1 MAKEKTELQ
10 KSGKA
15 EKTALAEA
23 TRPGPVYRPA
33 VDILETADRITVL
46 ADMPGVRAEDLKVDL
61 REGVLTLS
69 AQVTPPEGQRETAV
83 LRELPWGGYFRQF
96 TLSDAID
103 QSRIEAGLVDGVL
116 RLDLPKAERA
126 KPRQIAVKA
135 G

>member
-1 MAKEKTELQ
+1 MAKEKSELQ
-10 KSGKA
+10 KSGKGD
-15 EKTALAEA
+15 KALAEA
-23 TRPGPVYRPA
+23 TRPGPVFKPA

-46 ADMPGVRAEDLKVDL
+46 ADMPGVRAENLKIDL

-69 AQVTPPEGQRETAV
+69 ATVSPPESARESDV
-83 LRELPWGGYFRQF
+83 LREYPWGSFFRQF

-126 KPRQIAVKA
+126 KPRQITVKV

>member
-10 KSGKA
+10 KTGKA
-15 EKTALAEA
+15 EKPALAEA

-33 VDILETADRITVL
+33 VDILETTDRITML
-46 ADMPGVRAEDLKVDL
+46 ADLPGVRAENLKIDL
-61 REGVLTLS
+61 REGILTLS
-69 AQVTPPEGQRETAV
+69 AQVTPPEGERETEV
-83 LRELPWGGYFRQF
+83 LRELPWGTYFRQF
-96 TLSDAID
+96 TLSDVID

-126 KPRQIAVKA
+126 RPRQITVKA